1 MLKCLM
7 VKHMQHI
14 QLNTMK
20 MKKYKILFVC
30 LNIGL
35 LLFFN
40 RTLAARA
47 HYSIYLNGPSTSK
60 HFDPYRRQFN
70 YFHPGIGGELYFY
83 SGRLLWGF
91 HGHFM
96 MKDSLN
102 NSAYWTGFV
111 VGWSLGNKN
120 KIWLEPFVIIG
131 GIKKNEYNGGK
142 FGPFALPVL
151 SVGYKRIG
159 FNLCYIPKLRRVTY
173 PILLVQIKVRLV

>member
-1 MLKCLM
+1 
-7 VKHMQHI
+7 
-14 QLNTMK
+14 

-35 LLFFN
+35 IILLN
-40 RTLAARA
+40 QTLAARA
-47 HYSIYLNGPSTSK
+47 HYSIYLNGPSISK
-60 HFDPYRRQFN
+60 HFDPYRRHYN

-102 NSAYWTGFV
+102 NSAYWTGAV

-120 KIWLEPFVIIG
+120 KWWLEPFIIIG
-131 GIKKNEYNGGK
+131 GIKKNEYNAGK

-151 SVGYKRIG
+151 SLGYKRIG
-159 FNLCYIPKLRRVTY
+159 INLCYIPKLPRVTY
-173 PILLVQIKVRLV
+173 PILLVQIKLRLL

>member
-1 MLKCLM
+1 
-7 VKHMQHI
+7 
-14 QLNTMK
+14 MK
-20 MKKYKILFVC
+20 IKTHNIFFAAVC
-30 LNIGL
+30 ISIIIA
-35 LLFFN
+35 FSPA
-40 RTLAARA
+40 LAARA
-47 HYSIYLNGPSTSK
+47 HYSFYLNGPSISK
-60 HFDPYRRQFN
+60 HFDPYHRQFKD
-70 YFHPGIGGELYFY
+70 FHPGIGGEFYFY

-96 MKDSLN
+96 IKDSRN

-120 KIWLEPFVIIG
+120 KMWFEPFIIIG